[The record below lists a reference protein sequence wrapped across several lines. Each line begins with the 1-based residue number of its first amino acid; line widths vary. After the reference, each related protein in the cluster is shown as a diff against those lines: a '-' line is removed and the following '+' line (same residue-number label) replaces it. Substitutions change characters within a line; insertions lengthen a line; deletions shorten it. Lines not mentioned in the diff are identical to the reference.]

1 MSGLRRGVGL
11 SAAHHHAPERVAAR
25 AGDGGVV
32 RGAAPVAGTV
42 RGAVRA
48 PDRADAR
55 PVPAGAA
62 GESGLGAGRVVG
74 LAAARVGGRGGRG
87 GPEFRPAGERAGP
100 GADQGGED
108 EQQDDPETA
117 AGGRATASPPGQSAP
132 LAGAALAGAC
142 LPGVSL
148 GGASLTSASLAG
160 ASLTSVPVLGAPL
173 LRAPRPRARRA
184 ARRGGGRRGGRLGR
198 GAHGDPYCPAGVP
211 TRVSGPRSA
220 RAAYGW
226 AGDSPV
232 HRTGGDR
239 PGQELV
245 AASSAAARRL
255 RADMPAYTST
265 PAKRNSTP
273 W

>member
-25 AGDGGVV
+25 AGDGGVG

-55 PVPAGAA
+55 PVPTGAA

-87 GPEFRPAGERAGP
+87 GPEFGSAGERAGP

-108 EQQDDPETA
+108 EQQDDPEAA
-117 AGGRATASPPGQSAP
+117 AGGRATASPPRPSAS
-132 LAGAALAGAC
+132 LAGASLAGAC
-142 LPGVSL
+142 LPG
-148 GGASLTSASLAG
+148 ASLAG
-160 ASLTSVPVLGAPL
+160 ASLTSAPLAGASLTRAPVLGAPR

-184 ARRGGGRRGGRLGR
+184 ARRSGGRRGGRLGR

-211 TRVSGPRSA
+211 TRVSGPRSP

-226 AGDSPV
+226 ARDSPV

-255 RADMPAYTST
+255 RADIPAYTST